1 MAIKEGVL
9 LVNKY
14 YACERYNLL
23 LTIHYKQLSLTQH
36 FLRVSNYIF
45 PQVYQGHHVQE

>member
-14 YACERYNLL
+14 YVCERYNLL
-23 LTIHYKQLSLTQH
+23 LTIKQLRLTQH